1 MNQSDFGKWL
11 HAAFTGGS
19 FAYFLTV
26 IDKTTL
32 VATNFSLMFATASF
46 ALALTL
52 NSVWCMSYYM
62 YDDEDAI
69 TKALDKYWMLRR
81 FNALSQWS
89 FIFAV
94 LALVYFVLASSIES
108 YI

>member
-11 HAAFTGGS
+11 HAAFTGAS

-26 IDKTTL
+26 IDKTAL
-32 VATNFSLMFATASF
+32 VSASFSLMFATASF
-46 ALALTL
+46 ALSLIL

-62 YDDEDAI
+62 HEDEEYIA
-69 TKALDKYWMLRR
+69 KALKEHWILRR

-94 LALVYFVLASSIES
+94 AALVYFVLASSIAP
-108 YI
+108 YV